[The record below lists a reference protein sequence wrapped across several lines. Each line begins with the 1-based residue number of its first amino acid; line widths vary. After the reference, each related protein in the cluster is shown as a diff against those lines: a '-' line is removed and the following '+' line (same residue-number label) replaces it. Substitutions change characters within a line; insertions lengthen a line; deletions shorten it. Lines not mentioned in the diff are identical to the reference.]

1 MDGNKCD
8 TTTGGTLMKKYDI
21 ILQFTLDENEYKRY
35 DKNFDKAMNLIIPY
49 GKDIEVHE
57 NEYDEEE

>member
-1 MDGNKCD
+1 
-8 TTTGGTLMKKYDI
+8 MKKYDI

-35 DKNFDKAMNLIIPY
+35 DKNFDSAMNLIIPY

-57 NEYDEEE
+57 NEYDDEEE